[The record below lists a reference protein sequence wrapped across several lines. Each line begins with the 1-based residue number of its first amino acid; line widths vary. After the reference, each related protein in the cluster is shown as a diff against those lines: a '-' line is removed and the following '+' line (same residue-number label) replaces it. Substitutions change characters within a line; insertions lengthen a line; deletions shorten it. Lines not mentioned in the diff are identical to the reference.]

1 MPIDRISFVPADF
14 ITALALLVG
23 VSALL
28 DLVNVLIKAGTDS
41 IAKVVRQ
48 RSQLTTKVLQTVGRL
63 NAMELF
69 SFRRYTGLLERLCSL
84 INVGGRMSFY
94 PLSALA
100 CVFPSSCLLAPYI
113 KAIFVSSLLTILDCS
128 AMKTSFKRV
137 CRSLLTRLKVR
148 FPLHNPILSTNQY
161 HCRRPAGSSG
171 SSPSSVRTR
180 Q

>member
-41 IAKVVRQ
+41 IAKVIRQ
-48 RSQLTTKVLQTVGRL
+48 RSQLTTKVSQTVGI
-63 NAMELF
+63 F
-69 SFRRYTGLLERLCSL
+69 SLRRYTRLLERLFSL

-100 CVFPSSCLLAPYI
+100 CVCPSSCLLAPYI

-171 SSPSSVRTR
+171 SSSSSVITR